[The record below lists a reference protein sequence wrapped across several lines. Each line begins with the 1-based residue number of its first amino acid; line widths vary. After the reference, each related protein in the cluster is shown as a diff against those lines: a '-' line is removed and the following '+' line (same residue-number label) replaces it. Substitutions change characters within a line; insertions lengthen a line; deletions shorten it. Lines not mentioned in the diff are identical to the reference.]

1 MYSSLLSKSSS
12 LSWSSSRQRIW
23 GSSSTAWLLSAS
35 QRVSVSTT
43 PPRSDDDVAPWDAVE
58 DYHTEEGEWHGCRRD
73 FMAPIEIP
81 TRGVD
86 TL

>member
-1 MYSSLLSKSSS
+1 MYRSLLSRSSS
-12 LSWSSSRQRIW
+12 LSLSSSRQRIW
-23 GSSSTAWLLSAS
+23 GSSSTAWLGGAS

-43 PPRSDDDVAPWDAVE
+43 PPTSNDDVAPWDAVE

-81 TRGVD
+81 TRGAD

>member
-1 MYSSLLSKSSS
+1 
-12 LSWSSSRQRIW
+12 
-23 GSSSTAWLLSAS
+23 
-35 QRVSVSTT
+35 
-43 PPRSDDDVAPWDAVE
+43 VAPWDAVE

-81 TRGVD
+81 TRGAD